1 MRIFKL
7 RWKLKEKLVVFA
19 MLCGIVPL
27 IIAIAY
33 SGQTTTKLL
42 KGQVY
47 EYLQSKI
54 ESFEEKVLAQ
64 YSTLA
69 SGLSGISDESMR
81 KKLSENIKNHL
92 SEEGAK
98 VKYFQT
104 GYLVI
109 FESDGRV
116 AYHPNPEYKNNTTL
130 YDSSQIIRD
139 AVNKKQGY
147 YEYRFD
153 GQDMISYLDYIEEL
167 DWIIWG
173 VVPAIEVFAQIK
185 AYKLKM
191 YIFLVLVGLIVGIV
205 GFLFARRLAKSA
217 EEISEKMIDIAQGD
231 ADLSVRL
238 PVITKDEIGDIAH
251 WFNIF
256 VENLEDVISKVKV
269 AAINVDVAT
278 REVSSGSQGL
288 SQTTQEQAASIEEVV
303 ATIEQMTTS
312 IKQNASNA
320 SESREKAVTMVQL
333 GNKSGEDAQELMQG
347 MEKISNA
354 SKKIGNI
361 IVTVNEVAF
370 QTNLLALNAAV
381 EAARAGEHGKGFA
394 VVAEEVRSLAQRSA
408 EAAKQIKDLIEDTVE
423 KIDAGDEMV
432 KRSGKSL
439 EQIISHIE
447 ELSQAMESIASAS
460 VEQANGVD
468 ELKRALSQIDNT
480 TQTNASTVEELAS
493 TSENLSTEAKDLA
506 DSVKRFRVSTNI
518 E

>member
-1 MRIFKL
+1 MRIFNL

-19 MLCGIVPL
+19 MLCGIIPL
-27 IIAIAY
+27 TIAIVY
-33 SGQTTTKLL
+33 SGQTTSKLL

-47 EYLQSKI
+47 QYLQSKI
-54 ESFEEKVLAQ
+54 ESFEEKILAQ
-64 YSTLA
+64 FSTMA
-69 SGLSGISDESMR
+69 SGLSSISDESIR
-81 KKLSENIKNHL
+81 NKLSQNIKNHL
-92 SEEGAK
+92 SQEGAN

-116 AYHPNPEYKNNTTL
+116 AYHPNPEYNNNTIL
-130 YDSSQIIRD
+130 YDNSQIIRD

-147 YEYRFD
+147 YEYSLD
-153 GQDMISYLDYIEEL
+153 GQDMISYLDYIEDL

-173 VVPAIEVFAQIK
+173 VVPESEVFAQIA
-185 AYKLKM
+185 AYKVKM

-205 GFLFARRLAKSA
+205 GFFFARRLAKNA
-217 EEISEKMIDIAQGD
+217 EEISEKMIDIAQGE

-238 PVITKDEIGDIAH
+238 PVTTKDEIGDIAH

-256 VENLEDVISKVKV
+256 VENLENVISKVKT
-269 AAINVDVAT
+269 AAINVDAAT

-303 ATIEQMTTS
+303 ATIEQMTSS
-312 IKQNASNA
+312 IKLNAANA
-320 SESREKAVTMVQL
+320 SESRETATNMEQL
-333 GNKSGEDAQELMQG
+333 GIKSSEDAHELMQG
-347 MEKISNA
+347 MKKISDA

-439 EQIISHIE
+439 EQIIALIE
-447 ELSQAMESIASAS
+447 ELSQAMKNIASAS
-460 VEQANGVD
+460 AEQANGID
-468 ELKRALSQIDNT
+468 ELQRALSQIDST
-480 TQTNASTVEELAS
+480 MQSNASTVEELAS
-493 TSENLSTEAKDLA
+493 TSENLSTEAKNLA
-506 DSVKRFRVSTNI
+506 DSVERFRVSTN
-518 E
+518 